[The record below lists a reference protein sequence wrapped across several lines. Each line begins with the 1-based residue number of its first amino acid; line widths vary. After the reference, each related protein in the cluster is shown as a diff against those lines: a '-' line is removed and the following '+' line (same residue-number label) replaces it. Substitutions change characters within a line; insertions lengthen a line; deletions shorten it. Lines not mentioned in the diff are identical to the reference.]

1 LSGVSPLPCLALFSF
16 ALARSWPGG
25 CLGAVPVLWAA
36 VLSLCALAAF
46 VRFLNLVCAELP
58 GVLSPAERIISMLET
73 IISYAG
79 NIADLQNRDDL
90 VLLTDSQVVKEILD
104 DLNFFAKEDEY
115 LDDINGLF
123 VSVQDGAYGE
133 IYAFKGSVPYLTLD
147 VWKLELVWTPIY

>member
-1 LSGVSPLPCLALFSF
+1 
-16 ALARSWPGG
+16 
-25 CLGAVPVLWAA
+25 
-36 VLSLCALAAF
+36 
-46 VRFLNLVCAELP
+46 
-58 GVLSPAERIISMLET
+58 MLET